1 MPDPAVSLRD
11 LSKRFGNFTAVDRI
25 TFDVEAGE
33 IFGFLGANGAGK
45 STTIRMLCGILRPS
59 SGRGIVGGVDL
70 LESPEAVK
78 PFIGYMSQKFS
89 LYDGLTVEENLD
101 FFAGIYQVANRRMAV
116 EKALVSSGLAGMHRK
131 LTGSL
136 PVGWKQQLSLAA
148 SVMHEPRIL
157 FLDEPTSGVD
167 PLTRRRFWH
176 TIRDMADAG
185 ATVFVTTHYMTE
197 AEYCDRLAI
206 MKAGRVIALGSP
218 QELKRVASVDT
229 LDDVFVAL
237 ARDGT

>member
-1 MPDPAVSLRD
+1 MPDPTVSLLN
-11 LSKRFGNFTAVDRI
+11 LSKRFGDFTAVDCI

-59 SGRGIVGGVDL
+59 SGQGIVGGIDIL
-70 LESPEAVK
+70 KSPEAVK

-89 LYDGLTVEENLD
+89 LYDGLTIRENLD
-101 FFAGIYQVANRRMAV
+101 FFAGIYRVPNHREVV
-116 EKALVSSGLAGMHRK
+116 EKALERSGLTAMRDK
-131 LTGSL
+131 LTGTL

-167 PLTRRRFWH
+167 PMTRRKFWQA
-176 TIRDMADAG
+176 IRDMADAG
-185 ATVFVTTHYMTE
+185 TTVFVTTHYMTE

-218 QELKRVASVDT
+218 NELKRRVSVET
-229 LDDVFVAL
+229 LEDVFLAL
-237 ARDGT
+237 AKDGA